1 MFRVVDRVMWMVCRV
16 VDRVN
21 LVDGRVF
28 RVIDRVVQGDL

>member
-1 MFRVVDRVMWMVCRV
+1 MFRVVDRVMWMVGRV

-28 RVIDRVVQGDL
+28 RVINRVVQGDL